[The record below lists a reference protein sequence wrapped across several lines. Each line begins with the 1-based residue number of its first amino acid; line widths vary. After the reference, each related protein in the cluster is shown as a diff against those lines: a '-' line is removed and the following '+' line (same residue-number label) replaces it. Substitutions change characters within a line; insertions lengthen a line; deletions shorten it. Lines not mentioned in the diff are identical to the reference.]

1 MSRCGFC
8 SENGHN
14 LKTCN
19 NDRIGLLL
27 LRMRCKTE
35 KSERTGNLFVLLGWL
50 TTFPLKVLKMILCK
64 KYGMTSNYNK
74 QELIAMIM
82 EMEFPDSEQAFWRVW
97 FTHIVHQSLPLENP
111 QENELL
117 IHNICEVSQWSEE
130 QLIGFSNSTLF
141 DIFLACLKK
150 NGESVKFNI
159 QVIIEDIINDEGE
172 SEDKDCS
179 ICLEYVD
186 KQHILKYNCSH
197 EFCCECSLQHIK
209 SKTSHPICALCR
221 TPINSITTSLENCEK
236 IGDIIV

>member
-1 MSRCGFC
+1 MTRCGFC

-14 LKTCN
+14 LNACN

-35 KSERTGNLFVLLGWL
+35 KSERTGNLFVLLDWL
-50 TTFPLKVLKMILCK
+50 TTFPIKVLKMILCK
-64 KYGMTSNYNK
+64 KYGLSSNYNK
-74 QELIAMIM
+74 NELVAMIM
-82 EMEFPDSEQAFWRVW
+82 EMEFPDSEQAFWRAW
-97 FTHIVHQSLPLENP
+97 FTHIVHTKQPLENP

-117 IHNICEVSQWSEE
+117 IHNICEVSIWTEE

-141 DIFLACLKK
+141 DIFMACLKK
-150 NGESVKFNI
+150 NGEGVKFNI
-159 QVIIEDIINDEGE
+159 QILIKEDGLNNVNG
-172 SEDKDCS
+172 DKDCP
-179 ICLEYVD
+179 ICLENVSN
-186 KQHILKYNCSH
+186 KNILKYNCSH

-236 IGDIIV
+236 IGEIIV